1 MGVQKTYF
9 TIKTPY
15 FLVKIYCIY
24 NVELIIQLILD
35 FFRLFKR
42 KKNKIK
48 HWWVKEVTLCCRDI
62 LLGGGGGWQQT
73 VTLDSKPV
81 VVTIIGLVDGAELS
95 TFPRLRCK
103 FGCLPGSTAADIF

>member
-48 HWWVKEVTLCCRDI
+48 H
-62 LLGGGGGWQQT
+62 
-73 VTLDSKPV
+73 
-81 VVTIIGLVDGAELS
+81 
-95 TFPRLRCK
+95 
-103 FGCLPGSTAADIF
+103 